1 MDCRRPIISRA
12 KRMVSFQNPPL
23 NLHNQSILNTC
34 VIQPGGKQLL
44 CTRYFSLGGFMSERV
59 EQDEQNIFSLPKKKN
74 QLNKPPCNFLIEV
87 YYLHSNICMNFAQL
101 FALIRVTIGNYH
113 SNHGMIQHSCTII
126 EYIGLAL
133 SLFPAD
139 TRVLTLLACFVP
151 FNLLIQTNTSQVE
164 YLAHSWV
171 LH

>member
-23 NLHNQSILNTC
+23 NLPNQSILNTC
-34 VIQPGGKQLL
+34 VIQPGGKKLL

-101 FALIRVTIGNYH
+101 FALIRITIGNYH
-113 SNHGMIQHSCTII
+113 SNHGMIQHSCTILNI
-126 EYIGLAL
+126 
-133 SLFPAD
+133 
-139 TRVLTLLACFVP
+139 
-151 FNLLIQTNTSQVE
+151 
-164 YLAHSWV
+164 
-171 LH
+171 